1 MTFANA
7 RSPNRAIIRPFRPTR
22 ATFAFKITMTDS
34 LLAAFSHLD
43 CTADFWSLR
52 MVDERA
58 ENYCVRKN
66 VPQPPSMSLDRG
78 AMLTVYA
85 SRGYGYAP
93 TSDLSRA
100 GLQAALDRAAGWA
113 LTSAPRSL
121 IDSRTLPRP
130 ALRGD

>member
-1 MTFANA
+1 
-7 RSPNRAIIRPFRPTR
+7 
-22 ATFAFKITMTDS
+22 MTDS
-34 LLAAFSHLD
+34 LHADFRRLD
-43 CTADFWSLR
+43 CKADFWSLR

-85 SRGYGYAP
+85 GGGYGYAA

-100 GLQAALDRAAGWA
+100 DGRSGAAGASCSSPCTWA
-113 LTSAPRSL
+113 T
-121 IDSRTLPRP
+121 
-130 ALRGD
+130 